1 MDSAFYLKLTF
12 YFAIVIIASFS
23 LLSINKFY
31 SLELADAKK
40 SDDGL
45 PSEKQVKCFD
55 KIAEKYAPE
64 SPPRDE
70 IDRCYQY

>member
-1 MDSAFYLKLTF
+1 M
-12 YFAIVIIASFS
+12 
-23 LLSINKFY
+23 NEFY
-31 SLELADAKK
+31 SLKLIDAKK

-45 PSEKQVKCFD
+45 PSKKQVKCFD

>member
-1 MDSAFYLKLTF
+1 MFYALHLKLTF
-12 YFAIVIIASFS
+12 YIAIATMASIS
-23 LLSINKFY
+23 LNSMNEFY
-31 SLELADAKK
+31 SLELIDAKK

-45 PSEKQVKCFD
+45 PSKKQVNCFD

-64 SPPRDE
+64 SPPRYE